1 MNQILPNA
9 DVTSSGRD
17 ADEGPS
23 RFVRQWL
30 RFDESRPPR
39 FALLWKFITT
49 VVSLLILCAAL
60 AALRA
65 I

>member
-17 ADEGPS
+17 ADEGPL
-23 RFVRQWL
+23 RFVRHWL
-30 RFDESRPPR
+30 SHDESRPPQ

-49 VVSLLILCAAL
+49 IASLLILCAAF

>member
-9 DVTSSGRD
+9 VVTSSRD
-17 ADEGPS
+17 ADEGPQ
-23 RFVRQWL
+23 RFVRHWL
-30 RFDESRPPR
+30 SYDESRPPQ
-39 FALLWKFITT
+39 FALLWKFITA